1 MTTNTSGHSSL
12 LKSPTNLKEAI
23 DWILRV
29 TNKDGQQGGQDAE
42 NHCWCDLANG
52 VTDLLEGVEN
62 HLDPEEKKIVQN
74 IIDVL
79 YDVGGTKHVKALIE
93 KVASQLA
100 KFIGYQETSNSGGGG
115 GIGKGGI
122 GCCGKSGSN
131 GGSGPCPCG
140 SNKKGKCKG
149 KKYESKYTQSDKF
162 DESLGGG
169 DDSDDDTTNN
179 KVREA
184 KLRCA
189 KILLGCIP
197 FVFSGLSYMAWISKQ
212 SSDNNYK
219 VSLRHYVERMGYKWD
234 QWRCKSNQE
243 VELDLLSEVFDSSEV
258 FGAEA
263 DKGKNY
269 AQYLEKLREKAEKE
283 KDTKDKLPLIIL
295 NTICSGYFRSLH
307 TIDSIRSNKPRLPR
321 TVREILYWLTSLPY
335 CPIYRTLVPKV
346 QEMFRRVGTGDKG
359 EVVFYGS
366 NWSGQGKE
374 LKVSD
379 TNCAYYLLGAA
390 LVAPMVLLTIQDT
403 VECLVGKDEKQPKL
417 PQGEFLG
424 DERIVFE
431 VISK

>member
-93 KVASQLA
+93 KVADQL
-100 KFIGYQETSNSGGGG
+100 KDFIGWKGKDGELTGQ
-115 GIGKGGI
+115 GIG
-122 GCCGKSGSN
+122 N
-131 GGSGPCPCG
+131 NTGGSGN
-140 SNKKGKCKG
+140 NK
-149 KKYESKYTQSDKF
+149 KKYESSYDKSATF
-162 DESLGGG
+162 SDESLG
-169 DDSDDDTTNN
+169 DDSDDSND

-189 KILLGCIP
+189 KILLGVIP
-197 FVFSGLSYMAWISKQ
+197 FIFSGLSYLYWISKQ
-212 SSDNNYK
+212 SSDDNYK

-269 AQYLEKLREKAEKE
+269 AQYLEKLRTEAGNKAQD
-283 KDTKDKLPLIIL
+283 KDELPLLKLNIL
-295 NTICSGYFRSLH
+295 CSGYFRSLH

-403 VECLVGKDEKQPKL
+403 IECRVGKVEDAKKKTS
-417 PQGEFLG
+417 EFLARYRCDFG
-424 DERIVFE
+424 VTSDL
-431 VISK
+431 ISK